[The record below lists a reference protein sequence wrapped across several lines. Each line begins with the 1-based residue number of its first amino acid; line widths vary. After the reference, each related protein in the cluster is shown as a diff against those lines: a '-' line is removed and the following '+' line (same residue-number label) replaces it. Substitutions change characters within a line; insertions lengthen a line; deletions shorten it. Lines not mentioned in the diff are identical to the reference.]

1 MIDIET
7 THYQIAYY
15 KGRWVKIPLPPKEL
29 GYEDFAKNQ
38 TLFLPFPR
46 KDYTLA
52 YNNMASSATEII
64 LPEQLSQADLK
75 ELRKNTNIFLRDITN
90 QYKKYTPKKTDT
102 QRLSS
107 RLTRKYKSLTDDECK
122 IFIKHLKRI
131 DPKCAVIAQIL
142 WHVNSQLKEESEF
155 ITCEQILRLTLQDV
169 DLSDDIFT
177 CITLMRSAS
186 WGDSLMSC
194 ELPWEIRKALSQLMY
209 PDRWYIF
216 SNKKGGPLL
225 PHNIDRIF
233 KKASRQVGLKEV
245 VTSLSLRPQLKLAEH
260 NFNDISIEEWRV
272 LCAKI
277 PGLQPKRG
285 KPPKYDHRD
294 SFNGI
299 LYQKR
304 TKTSFRNLPSNYPR
318 GISLHSQYRRWKENG
333 VFDAVLAA
341 RQ

>member
-1 MIDIET
+1 
-7 THYQIAYY
+7 
-15 KGRWVKIPLPPKEL
+15 
-29 GYEDFAKNQ
+29 
-38 TLFLPFPR
+38 
-46 KDYTLA
+46 
-52 YNNMASSATEII
+52 MASNATETIW
-64 LPEQLSQADLK
+64 PEQLSQTDLK
-75 ELRKNTNIFLRDITN
+75 ELRKNTNVLLGSTTN
-90 QYKKYTPKKTDT
+90 QSKKYIPKKTDNK
-102 QRLSS
+102 RLSR
-107 RLTRKYKSLTDDECK
+107 RLNRKHESLTDDEYK
-122 IFIKHLKRI
+122 IFIKHLKWI

-142 WHVNSQLKEESEF
+142 WHVNIDLKEESDF

-169 DLSDDIFT
+169 DLSDETFT

-186 WGDSLMSC
+186 WGDYLMCC
-194 ELPWEIRKALSQLMY
+194 ELPWEIRKALSQLMR
-209 PDRWYIF
+209 PDRWYVF
-216 SNKKGGPLL
+216 SNKNGGPLL

-233 KKASRQVGLKEV
+233 KKASRQAGLRRV

-260 NFNDISIEEWRV
+260 NFKDISIEEWQV

-277 PGLQPKRG
+277 PSLQPKQGR
-285 KPPKYDHRD
+285 PPKYDPRD

-304 TKTSFRNLPSNYPR
+304 TKTSFRNLPSNYPK